1 MTTHDFW
8 HNPCNLFST
17 PMHDMKSETKQ
28 PVLIRSQYGEQRMEI
43 VTLMWVGFFTGIL
56 LGGVT
61 ILMP

>member
-1 MTTHDFW
+1 
-8 HNPCNLFST
+8 
-17 PMHDMKSETKQ
+17 MKSETKQ